1 MLINI
6 AIKHVHNIV
15 SKYVLG
21 KRYKMLNKPVQIES
35 NGQKENTVNC
45 RIIPNNNMS
54 QVWLQRQL

>member
-15 SKYVLG
+15 YKYVFG
-21 KRYKMLNKPVQIES
+21 KRYKMVNKPVQIES

-54 QVWLQRQL
+54 HV